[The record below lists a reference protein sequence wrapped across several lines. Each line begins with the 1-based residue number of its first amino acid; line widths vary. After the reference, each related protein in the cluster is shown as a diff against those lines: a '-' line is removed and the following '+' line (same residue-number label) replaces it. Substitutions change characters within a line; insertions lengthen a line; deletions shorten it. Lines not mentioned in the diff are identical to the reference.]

1 MNKQQLIELIR
12 VNLLYVNPQM
22 TNKAREKGKKGK
34 SLSRYLM
41 LQFVLSG
48 LAFLLIYSVTMFA
61 VDFNRMPGF
70 FTYYVALFS
79 LLGLSQSIS
88 VIYNIFFEG
97 TDLQAFLP
105 LPFRQ
110 SQLFLSKILVVAM
123 TIAPFVFPLLVLF
136 LLTGWR
142 AQHFFLVT
150 IFFAFLL
157 FALFLILLF
166 CIASLLVFGL
176 AQTSLFKK
184 HKKAVT
190 SPLLGGSMVIAVVGI
205 MWMNH
210 QTVDISVGL
219 ADRQPLVFLLPFYHV
234 MNHPFSTNGLLN
246 LGIILV
252 TVLVLL
258 FAIRSLIVPKLT
270 DQLTAST
277 TEVKAK
283 CKHKKDQTLRQLL
296 FNYNI
301 CLLYTSD
308 AADEL

>member
-1 MNKQQLIELIR
+1 
-12 VNLLYVNPQM
+12 
-22 TNKAREKGKKGK
+22 
-34 SLSRYLM
+34 
-41 LQFVLSG
+41 
-48 LAFLLIYSVTMFA
+48 
-61 VDFNRMPGF
+61 
-70 FTYYVALFS
+70 
-79 LLGLSQSIS
+79 
-88 VIYNIFFEG
+88 
-97 TDLQAFLP
+97 
-105 LPFRQ
+105 
-110 SQLFLSKILVVAM
+110 
-123 TIAPFVFPLLVLF
+123 VFPLLVLF

-190 SPLLGGSMVIAVVGI
+190 SLLLGGSMVIAVVGI

-219 ADRQPLVFLLPFYHV
+219 TDRQPLVFLLPFYHV
-234 MNHPFSTNGLLN
+234 MNQPFSTNVLLN

-252 TVLVLL
+252 TVLVLS

-270 DQLTAST
+270 DQ
-277 TEVKAK
+277 
-283 CKHKKDQTLRQLL
+283 
-296 FNYNI
+296 
-301 CLLYTSD
+301 
-308 AADEL
+308 